1 MISPGDLAFC
11 RRLLAGGS
19 RSFAA
24 AARFLPARYRDP
36 AIALYGF
43 CRLADDEI
51 DEGLDPHKALAG
63 LLARLDNIYAGRPG
77 DTPVDRA
84 FAAVVAAHGIPR
96 EVPAALIEGFAW
108 DALQRRYESF
118 EDLLDYAT
126 RVAGTVGVMMAL
138 VMGETRPGQIARAS
152 DLGIAMQLTNIAR
165 DVGSDAA
172 IGRIYLPLSWLR
184 EAGVDIDAWLASP
197 RPTSAVAGVVA
208 RLLEAAD
215 EFYLRAERGLNQL
228 PAACRP
234 SMMAA
239 RYLYAEIGNEV
250 ARRGFDSVSQRA
262 VVSGGRKL
270 LLLGRALWSS
280 LPATLGD
287 QTAPVPAAAF
297 LVNAV
302 AARAPGVD
310 EGARDDAPGL
320 APWWNFPA
328 RIERALELFERLERI
343 QRGLV

>member
-51 DEGLDPHKALAG
+51 DEGLDPNLALEG
-63 LLARLDNIYAGRPG
+63 LLARLDAIYAGAPA
-77 DTPVDRA
+77 DSPVDRA
-84 FAAVVAAHGIPR
+84 FAAVVAAHGIPQ

-108 DALQRRYESF
+108 DAMQRRYETLD
-118 EDLLDYAT
+118 DLLAYAT

-138 VMGETRPGQIARAS
+138 VMGEARPAQIARAS

-165 DVGSDAA
+165 DVGADAML
-172 IGRIYLPLSWLR
+172 GRVYLPLAWLR
-184 EAGVDIDAWLASP
+184 EAGLEVDAWLAAP
-197 RPTSAVAGVVA
+197 AATPALAEVVA

-215 EFYLRAERGLNQL
+215 GFYLRAERGLNQL

-262 VVSGGRKL
+262 VVPGGRKL

-280 LPATLGD
+280 LPAALGE
-287 QTAPVPAAAF
+287 QAAPEPAAEF
-297 LVNAV
+297 LVRAV
-302 AARAPGVD
+302 ASRVHAGDESALAP
-310 EGARDDAPGL
+310 AMP
-320 APWWNFPA
+320 PWWNFSA
-328 RIERALELFERLERI
+328 RIERALELFERLERV
-343 QRGLV
+343 QRGLT

>member
-24 AARFLPARYRDP
+24 AARFLPARYRNP

-51 DEGLDPHKALAG
+51 DEGLDPNLALAG
-63 LLARLDNIYAGRPG
+63 LLARLDAIYAGAPA

-108 DALQRRYESF
+108 DALLRRYETLD
-118 EDLLDYAT
+118 DLLAYAT

-138 VMGETRPGQIARAS
+138 VMGETRSAQIARAS

-165 DVGSDAA
+165 DVGADAA
-172 IGRIYLPLSWLR
+172 LGRVYLPLSWLR
-184 EAGVDIDAWLASP
+184 DAGIDADAWLAAP
-197 RPTSAVAGVVA
+197 SATPALAQVVA

-215 EFYLRAERGLNQL
+215 GFYLRAEGGLNQL

-280 LPATLGD
+280 LPAALGE
-287 QTAPVPAAAF
+287 QAAPDPAAEF
-297 LVNAV
+297 LVRAV
-302 AARAPGVD
+302 SVRTSEARAG
-310 EGARDDAPGL
+310 DA
-320 APWWNFPA
+320 ASERSTPWWNVPA

-343 QRGLV
+343 QRGLT